1 MNIDYKSKWKY
12 TDDKKITEDMVSLWL
27 GSDAL
32 PSEIHEILAELANGE
47 YEPEQMKLD
56 IISTIDSAGQ
66 EGDEG

>member
-1 MNIDYKSKWKY
+1 MNN
-12 TDDKKITEDMVSLWL
+12 DKKITEDMVRSWL

-56 IISTIDSAGQ
+56 IISTV
-66 EGDEG
+66 GDEQ